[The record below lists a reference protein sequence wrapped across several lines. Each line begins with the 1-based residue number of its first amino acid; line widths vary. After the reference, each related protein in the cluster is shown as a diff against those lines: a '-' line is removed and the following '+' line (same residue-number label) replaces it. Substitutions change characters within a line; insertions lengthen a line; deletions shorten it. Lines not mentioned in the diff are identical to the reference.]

1 MMSRDSGDHLET
13 RPDALG
19 FHLDD
24 ESWLTKVRTAKRVP
38 DGQRW
43 IGPYLLRELIG
54 QGGQGLVYRATQPG
68 TGREV
73 ALKRLSAGV
82 FATPEMRA
90 RFEREVEV
98 SRRIVSPNVLRVEGL
113 GRRDG
118 SPFIVMEFVPEES
131 LRERLRR
138 VGPMTW
144 SEAPLLLA
152 VSWPD
157 LRLHTQ

>member
-1 MMSRDSGDHLET
+1 MARHTLAITMEIGATLAGGQFRLIAQIGKGGMGQVWKAQET
-13 RPDALG
+13 R
-19 FHLDD
+19 
-24 ESWLTKVRTAKRVP
+24 S
-38 DGQRW
+38 
-43 IGPYLLRELIG
+43 
-54 QGGQGLVYRATQPG
+54 
-68 TGREV
+68 GRNV
-73 ALKRLSAGV
+73 ALMILHPWLAQDEDYV
-82 FATPEMRA
+82 A